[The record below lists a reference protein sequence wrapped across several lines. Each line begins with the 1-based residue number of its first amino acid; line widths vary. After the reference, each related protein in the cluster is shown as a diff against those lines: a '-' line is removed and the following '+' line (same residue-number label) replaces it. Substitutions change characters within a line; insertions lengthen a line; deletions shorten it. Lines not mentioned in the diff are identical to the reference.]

1 MIIDGKKLAEN
12 VLQSLK
18 KIIDE
23 EKIVPVLAVISVGK
37 DKASQIYVRNKE
49 KAAAEIG
56 VKCDVYSFSDDVS
69 QQELENLVLKLN
81 CDKAVNGIIIQQPLP
96 KALDGD
102 ALLDLIS
109 PQKDVDGFGVFNAGR
124 LLLNEKG
131 GLVAATPKGILRM
144 LESTGETLAG
154 KHAVIIGR
162 SKIVGRPLAALLFG
176 RVRAFEAYG
185 RGVDEQFGAGQGH
198 EPCALGV
205 PLVPADL
212 HAEAPDRRVDGAEAE
227 VAGREVELLVV
238 GGVVGDVHLAVAAGQ
253 RAVRLEH
260 DGGVVVQARRAA
272 LEERRDE
279 HHAVAPRQGG
289 VMFGGGAGD
298 GLGQVEVVRV
308 LRLAEVERV
317 VELLKHDEACALAGE
332 APDGLGQA
340 GAIVGDVGRVGLLYD
355 ADA

>member
-12 VLQSLK
+12 VRQSLK

-162 SKIVGRPLAALLFG
+162 SKIVGRPLAALLLNQHCTVTVAHSKTQHLPELCQCADILIAACG
-176 RVRAFEAYG
+176 QPKIVKKNWVKKGALVLDVGINRDENG
-185 RGVDEQFGAGQGH
+185 KICGDVDFDDVVDVAKFVS
-198 EPCALGV
+198 PV
-205 PLVPADL
+205 P
-212 HAEAPDRRVDGAEAE
+212 
-227 VAGREVELLVV
+227 
-238 GGVVGDVHLAVAAGQ
+238 GGVGPMTVAML
-253 RAVRLEH
+253 LENT
-260 DGGVVVQARRAA
+260 VQTC
-272 LEERRDE
+272 LVQTKEN
-279 HHAVAPRQGG
+279 
-289 VMFGGGAGD
+289 
-298 GLGQVEVVRV
+298 
-308 LRLAEVERV
+308 
-317 VELLKHDEACALAGE
+317 
-332 APDGLGQA
+332 
-340 GAIVGDVGRVGLLYD
+340 
-355 ADA
+355 

>member
-12 VLQSLK
+12 VRQSLK

-162 SKIVGRPLAALLFG
+162 SKIVGRPLAALLLNQHCT
-176 RVRAFEAYG
+176 VTVAHSKTQHLPELCQCA
-185 RGVDEQFGAGQGH
+185 DILIAACGQ
-198 EPCALGV
+198 PKIV
-205 PLVPADL
+205 KKNWV
-212 HAEAPDRRVDGAEAE
+212 
-227 VAGREVELLVV
+227 
-238 GGVVGDVHLAVAAGQ
+238 
-253 RAVRLEH
+253 
-260 DGGVVVQARRAA
+260 
-272 LEERRDE
+272 
-279 HHAVAPRQGG
+279 
-289 VMFGGGAGD
+289 
-298 GLGQVEVVRV
+298 
-308 LRLAEVERV
+308 
-317 VELLKHDEACALAGE
+317 KK
-332 APDGLGQA
+332 
-340 GAIVGDVGRVGLLYD
+340 GAIVIDVGINRDENGKICGDVDFDDVVDVAKFISPVPGGVGPMTVAMLLENTVQTCLVQTKEN
-355 ADA
+355 

>member
-12 VLQSLK
+12 VRQSLK

-162 SKIVGRPLAALLFG
+162 SKIVGRPLAALLLNQHCT
-176 RVRAFEAYG
+176 VTVAHSKTQHLPELCQRADILIAACGQPKMVKKNWVKKGALVLDVGINRDENG
-185 RGVDEQFGAGQGH
+185 KICGDVDFDDVVDVAKFVS
-198 EPCALGV
+198 PV
-205 PLVPADL
+205 P
-212 HAEAPDRRVDGAEAE
+212 
-227 VAGREVELLVV
+227 
-238 GGVVGDVHLAVAAGQ
+238 GGVGPMTVAML
-253 RAVRLEH
+253 LENT
-260 DGGVVVQARRAA
+260 VQTC
-272 LEERRDE
+272 LVQTKEN
-279 HHAVAPRQGG
+279 
-289 VMFGGGAGD
+289 
-298 GLGQVEVVRV
+298 
-308 LRLAEVERV
+308 
-317 VELLKHDEACALAGE
+317 
-332 APDGLGQA
+332 
-340 GAIVGDVGRVGLLYD
+340 
-355 ADA
+355 